1 MDEDLRE
8 EDEERRREEGARD
21 RGRDRDRDGDG
32 DRDRDRDREG
42 EEWKTLSRMS
52 SLPLVNTALRAY
64 EHSKASSRVVKVR
77 PPSLF
82 SIPSRRHHSRIDRT
96 ATENARRCTNT
107 THGSH
112 LTLTR

>member
-21 RGRDRDRDGDG
+21 RGRGRDGDG

-77 PPSLF
+77 PPLCPPS
-82 SIPSRRHHSRIDRT
+82 PSRRHHSRIDRT

-107 THGSH
+107 THRSH

>member
-21 RGRDRDRDGDG
+21 RGRGRDGDG

-77 PPSLF
+77 PPSLS
-82 SIPSRRHHSRIDRT
+82 SIPLT
-96 ATENARRCTNT
+96 PPPLTN
-107 THGSH
+107 
-112 LTLTR
+112 